1 MEWTDQAIVLSARA
15 HGETSA
21 IAEVLT
27 REHGRHK
34 GLVRGGRGKRMA
46 GVLQTGNEVTAT
58 WRARLSEHLGSF
70 TVELADAR
78 AARLMDDPL
87 RLAGLTS
94 LAATASVAMPERE
107 PHPSVF
113 EAALAVL
120 DTMEAATPNSL
131 AWIAGLVRWEL
142 GLLRELGFA
151 LDLSACAA
159 TGQVDDLTY
168 VSPRSGRAVNTEAAA
183 PYRDK
188 LLPLPS
194 FLQPGHGAMPDQD
207 HPERVLDDIE
217 DGLHLTGHFLDRQIF
232 HASNRPAP
240 AARSRFLEKISR
252 FRETYTGNHKI

>member
-1 MEWTDQAIVLSARA
+1 
-15 HGETSA
+15 
-21 IAEVLT
+21 
-27 REHGRHK
+27 
-34 GLVRGGRGKRMA
+34 MA
-46 GVLQTGNEVTAT
+46 GVLQTGNEVTAN

-70 TVELADAR
+70 TIELADAR

-94 LAATASVAMPERE
+94 LAATASAALPERE
-107 PHPSVF
+107 PHPPVF

-120 DTMEAATPNSL
+120 DAIEASPPDSI
-131 AWIAGLVRWEL
+131 AWVAGLVRWEL

-188 LLPLPS
+188 LLPLPR
-194 FLQPGHGAMPDQD
+194 FLQPGQINSLDREAPDL
-207 HPERVLDDIE
+207 VLNDIE
-217 DGLHLTGHFLDRQIF
+217 NGLQLTSHFLDRQIF
-232 HASNRPAP
+232 HASNRSAP

-252 FRETYTGNHKI
+252 FRKTYTGNHKI